1 MDFDNF
7 SEKFRSF
14 FLSSGGFFLDGYDLS
29 VISYALFFI
38 KGEMSL
44 NAAQEGLVS
53 ASSLMGMAIGAIIF
67 GALSDKLGRKKLMG
81 IDLFFFSI
89 FALLSAT
96 SNNFLELFVSRFLLG
111 IGIGGDYPISST
123 VVSEF
128 SPTRSRGRYL
138 MGSVSMYWI
147 GTLFSAFM
155 NLVFLPTGEQFWR
168 YSFAMGG
175 LLAIPIVVGRIK
187 LSESPRW
194 LASKGLMKGEGIPTP
209 EEENKGVTW
218 RDLLKG
224 KVGMTL
230 MSLSAI
236 WFLFDVA
243 SYGIGLYY
251 PSLLHQF
258 AFPSEYETLYGT
270 MLISVGAILG
280 YAIAE
285 VAVDSAGRRFTLM
298 AGLGAMAFFLLLGG
312 LISIRGAGLVPY
324 FMVFVAMEQWAGAVT
339 LFYPAEIFPTSVRST
354 AQGVT
359 TAFSRVGAVLGVFFF
374 PSMVKYLGLSESLML
389 FGLTSAIALTVSAV
403 AVKETKMR
411 KLEDISVSKT

>member
-44 NAAQEGLVS
+44 NAVQEGLVS

-111 IGIGGDYPISST
+111 IGVGGDYPISST

-168 YSFAMGG
+168 YSFAVGG
-175 LLAIPIVVGRIK
+175 LLAIPIVVGRI
-187 LSESPRW
+187 SCQSRP
-194 LASKGLMKGEGIPTP
+194 
-209 EEENKGVTW
+209 
-218 RDLLKG
+218 
-224 KVGMTL
+224 
-230 MSLSAI
+230 
-236 WFLFDVA
+236 
-243 SYGIGLYY
+243 
-251 PSLLHQF
+251 
-258 AFPSEYETLYGT
+258 
-270 MLISVGAILG
+270 
-280 YAIAE
+280 
-285 VAVDSAGRRFTLM
+285 
-298 AGLGAMAFFLLLGG
+298 GG
-312 LISIRGAGLVPY
+312 
-324 FMVFVAMEQWAGAVT
+324 
-339 LFYPAEIFPTSVRST
+339 
-354 AQGVT
+354 
-359 TAFSRVGAVLGVFFF
+359 
-374 PSMVKYLGLSESLML
+374 
-389 FGLTSAIALTVSAV
+389 
-403 AVKETKMR
+403 
-411 KLEDISVSKT
+411 